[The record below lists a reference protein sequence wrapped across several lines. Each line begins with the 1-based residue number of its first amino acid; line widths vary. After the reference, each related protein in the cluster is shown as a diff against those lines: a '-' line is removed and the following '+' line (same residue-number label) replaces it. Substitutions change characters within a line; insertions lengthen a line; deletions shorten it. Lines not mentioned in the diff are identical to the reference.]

1 MTIGF
6 IGLGKMGG
14 NIALRLI
21 DQGYQLVVSD
31 IAKGAG
37 GPHLAAGATWAD
49 SPAEVAQA
57 CDIVLLSLP
66 GPGQVE
72 AVVLGGGGI
81 LGGAAPGMTV
91 ADLSTSSPELSQRL
105 AARLSEAGARF
116 VDAPVSGSIGQGR
129 QGLLTV
135 LAGGEDSDV
144 ENVRPVLES
153 FSREVIHLGP
163 VGAGLVGKLAN
174 NAMVLATLNLLAE
187 VASIADSAG
196 ITPDRLVSALNATSY
211 GRGMILGFLMPH
223 VVLPKKF
230 DPPAFTLEHG
240 RKDIALFTALARSGD
255 VPAPLLGLVE
265 TGAVEMVARG
275 YGAVDSAVMY
285 QLQELR
291 LAYTRP

>member
-37 GPHLAAGATWAD
+37 EPHLAAGATWAD

-66 GPGQVE
+66 WPAQVE
-72 AVVLGGGGI
+72 AVVLGAGGI

-116 VDAPVSGSIGQGR
+116 VDAPVSGSIDQGR

-153 FSREVIHLGP
+153 FAREVIHLGP

-174 NAMVLATLNLLAE
+174 QPE
-187 VASIADSAG
+187 V
-196 ITPDRLVSALNATSY
+196 R
-211 GRGMILGFLMPH
+211 R
-223 VVLPKKF
+223 
-230 DPPAFTLEHG
+230 
-240 RKDIALFTALARSGD
+240 
-255 VPAPLLGLVE
+255 
-265 TGAVEMVARG
+265 
-275 YGAVDSAVMY
+275 
-285 QLQELR
+285 
-291 LAYTRP
+291 